1 MDTLE
6 QVDCSAPPIPGIV
19 IFSRSMQVRWANQKA
34 RDLIARTGG
43 LPNYSWITTGN
54 LPLEVVDLAA
64 GMVEALETRLPEQN
78 WAHIEAHRTVLTT
91 DARFDLRG
99 FGFPGID
106 EFANF
111 HLVVLITE
119 TAPTDIPQA
128 SESRLVAHAMRS

>member
-1 MDTLE
+1 MDMLE
-6 QVDCSAPPIPGIV
+6 QVGSSASPAPGIV

-43 LPNYSWITTGN
+43 LPNYSWMTTGN

-64 GMVEALETRLPEQN
+64 GMVEELETRLPIQN
-78 WAHIEAHRTVLTT
+78 WAHIEAHRTVRTT

-99 FGFPGID
+99 FGFPGLD
-106 EFANF
+106 EFTNF

-119 TAPTDIPQA
+119 TAPTDTSLA
-128 SESRLVAHAMRS
+128 CESNLVAHGMRS